1 MKSGVYIRVGR
12 KTKDVLDLSDEEFV
26 QLLLNELKSLK
37 DNKTPS
43 DELTIRVLSTYL
55 TFVRANPEK
64 TNYARIAA
72 LLTLEEMGRRFAK
85 ITEEWNECLKTLNF
99 KNENSEH

>member
-1 MKSGVYIRVGR
+1 MKSGVYIRVGK
-12 KTKDVLDLSDEEFV
+12 KTKDILDLSDEEFV

-37 DNKTPS
+37 GNKTPS

-64 TNYARIAA
+64 TNYARISA
-72 LLTLEEMGRRFAK
+72 LLALEKMGRRFAK
-85 ITEEWNECLKTLNF
+85 VIEEWTDCLEKL
-99 KNENSEH
+99 KLK